1 MSILNNNGYILNK
14 KKYSKEKLNKIKD
27 KLTVHPSNSYMA
39 DLQIFE
45 QPKFKVYKED
55 NDSLYLPKY
64 FGIDN
69 FGKPEK
75 NLISGGKTSDMK
87 FLTNLKDYQL
97 PCVNKIISTCKESG
111 GGLLCVPC
119 GFGKCLGINTPILMY
134 DGSIKM
140 VQDVL
145 PNDKIMGDNCKP
157 RNVLSICSGKETMY
171 EISQTIGSNYIV
183 NESHILTVYID
194 NKLIDIPLKDCFELQ
209 KTKKIVG
216 CHKQVEFEK
225 KYNIEDRTLWKYIVD
240 SKVKGKIP
248 HRYKCASIETRRRFL
263 HIFME
268 YYGDENKVMIECP
281 IFKIDIIY
289 LFSSVGIKISI
300 DNTSKHCTWIKVH
313 NNNNSCEIINNITIT
328 KLKEDSYYGF
338 EIDGNKRFL
347 LGDCTVTHNTVV
359 SLYIACALKSKTL
372 VIVHKEFLVNQW
384 KERIEQFTDAKIGT
398 LQGKTIDVEGKDIVI
413 GMLQSISQMKYNPD
427 IYKEFNFVIYDEC
440 HHTSAEKFSQAL
452 QLLCTKYQL
461 GLSATPTR
469 KDGLTKV
476 FKWYLGDVIY
486 QVKRKNTETVNVERY
501 ICTSTT
507 GYYTEQM
514 NRMGK
519 PCIASMINN
528 VVKYSSRNK
537 LIISVIKKLVK
548 EKRDILVLSERR
560 GHLEE
565 LKKLIKDH
573 LNVDSGLYIGGM
585 KNADLE
591 LSCEKQ
597 IILATYQMASEGFDC
612 KKLNT
617 LVMVTSKSDIVQAVG
632 RILRQPHIEI
642 TPLIID
648 FCDMFSIFGKQ
659 SEKRLKFYNKE
670 KYVSKVINVHNCEV
684 QKVVKNVKKLDMTK
698 CLF

>member
-1 MSILNNNGYILNK
+1 MSILNNNGYVLNK
-14 KKYSKEKLNKIKD
+14 KKYTKNELDKIKD
-27 KLTVHPSNSYMA
+27 KLTVHPTNSYMA
-39 DLQIFE
+39 DLQIFD
-45 QPKFKVYKED
+45 QPKFKIYKED
-55 NDSLYLPKY
+55 NDSLYVPKY
-64 FGIDN
+64 YGITN
-69 FGKPEK
+69 FGKPIE
-75 NLISGGKTSDMK
+75 NLITDGMSSNMK
-87 FLTNLKDYQL
+87 FLTKLKDYQI
-97 PCVNKIISTCKESG
+97 PCVNKIITTCKDSG

-134 DGSIKM
+134 DGNIKK
-140 VQDVL
+140 VQNVIPTDL
-145 PNDKIMGDNCKP
+145 IMGDDCNP
-157 RNVLSICSGKETMY
+157 RNVLSVCSGTETMY
-171 EISQTIGSNYIV
+171 EIQQTIGSNYIV

-194 NKLIDIPLKDCFELQ
+194 NILMDIPLTECLKIQ
-209 KTKKIVG
+209 KTKDIVG
-216 CHKQVEFEK
+216 CHKCVEFPN
-225 KYNIEDRTLWKYIVD
+225 KYEI
-240 SKVKGKIP
+240 SKDELLKFVINHNSGHIP
-248 HRYKCASIETRRRFL
+248 IRYKCASIASRR
-263 HIFME
+263 IFVEMYIT
-268 YYGDENKVMIECP
+268 YYGEENTLMIKCSNLMS
-281 IFKIDIIY
+281 DLIY
-289 LFSSVGIKISI
+289 MYSSIGIKIIISSGTYL
-300 DNTSKHCTWIKVH
+300 NYIKVI
-313 NNNNSCEIINNITIT
+313 NPGTNQDNIINKISIV
-328 KLKEDSYYGF
+328 KLKKDRYYGF

-359 SLYIACALKSKTL
+359 ALYIACALKSKTL

-384 KERIEQFTDAKIGT
+384 KERIEQFTDATIGT

-413 GMLQSISQMKYNPD
+413 GMLQSISQMKYNND
-427 IYKEFNFVIYDEC
+427 IYKDFNFVIYDEC

-486 QVKRKNTETVNVERY
+486 QVKRTNTETIYVDRY
-501 ICTSTT
+501 ICKSNS
-507 GYYTEQM
+507 GYYKEQM

-528 VVKYSSRNK
+528 VVKYTNRNK
-537 LIISVIKKLVK
+537 LIINVLKPLIKQ
-548 EKRDILVLSERR
+548 KRDILVLSERR

-565 LKKLIKDH
+565 LQKLIQQK
-573 LNVDSGLYIGGM
+573 LNVEAGLYIGGM

-632 RILRQPHIEI
+632 RILRQPHLEI

-648 FCDMFSIFGKQ
+648 FSDMFSIFSRQ

-670 KYVSKVINVHNCEV
+670 KYVSKIININNCEI
-684 QKVVKNVKKLDMTK
+684 QKVAKNVPKVDITK

>member
-1 MSILNNNGYILNK
+1 MTLLNNNGYILHK
-14 KKYSKEKLNKIKD
+14 KEYTKVKLDNIKKD
-27 KLTVHPSNSYMA
+27 LTVHPHNSYMSN
-39 DLQIFE
+39 LQIFD
-45 QPKFKVYKED
+45 QPSFKIYKED
-55 NDSLYLPKY
+55 NQFLYLPKY
-64 FGIDN
+64 YGIN
-69 FGKPEK
+69 NIGIPKQ
-75 NLISGGKTSDMK
+75 ISNINGLSSNMK
-87 FLTNLKDYQL
+87 FLTDLKDYQI
-97 PCVNKIISTCKESG
+97 PCVNKIISTCKKTG

-119 GFGKCLGINTPILMY
+119 GYGKCLGINTPILMY
-134 DGSIKM
+134 DGNIKK
-140 VQDVL
+140 VQDIIPTDL
-145 PNDKIMGDNCKP
+145 IMGDDCKP
-157 RNVLSICSGKETMY
+157 RNVLSVCSGTETMY
-171 EISQTIGSNYIV
+171 EIQQTIGSNYIV

-194 NKLIDIPLKDCFELQ
+194 NILMDIPLKKCLELQ
-209 KTKKIVG
+209 KTKNIIG
-216 CHKQVEFEK
+216 CHKCVEFPN
-225 KYNIEDRTLWKYIVD
+225 KYEISKDELWNFIVKHN
-240 SKVKGKIP
+240 SGHIP
-248 HRYKCASIETRRRFL
+248 IRYKCASIASRRKFAEL
-263 HIFME
+263 YMT
-268 YYGDENKVMIECP
+268 YYGEENTLMMRCP
-281 IFKIDIIY
+281 KLMSDLIY
-289 LFSSVGIKISI
+289 MYSSVGIKIIIHSGI
-300 DNTSKHCTWIKVH
+300 YMDYIAIVDDN
-313 NNNNSCEIINNITIT
+313 IINKISIV
-328 KLKEDSYYGF
+328 KLKKDKYYGF

-359 SLYIACALKSKTL
+359 SLYIALKSKTL

-413 GMLQSISQMKYNPD
+413 DMLQSISQMKYNPE

-486 QVKRKNTETVNVERY
+486 QVKRTNTETIYVDRY
-501 ICTSTT
+501 ICKSNA
-507 GYYTEQM
+507 GYYKEQM

-528 VVKYSSRNK
+528 VVKYTNRNK
-537 LIISVIKKLVK
+537 LIINVLKPLIKQ
-548 EKRDILVLSERR
+548 KRDILVLSERR

-565 LKKLIKDH
+565 LQKLIQQK
-573 LNVDSGLYIGGM
+573 LNVEAGLYIGGM

-632 RILRQPHIEI
+632 RILRQPHLEI

-648 FCDMFSIFGKQ
+648 FSDMFSIFSRQ

-670 KYVSKVINVHNCEV
+670 KYVSKIINVHNCEI
-684 QKVVKNVKKLDMTK
+684 QKIAKNVPKVDITK
-698 CLF
+698 CLLDD